1 METQSKAQTKTIVE
15 VDFTA
20 FNKRASRFFKDMTD
34 EQITEE
40 LNDVCNTHI
49 VHSKTYYSV
58 SHQKTVQ
65 VEQPLNIQ
73 TDNAKKYLKDEQ
85 SSEKKSE

>member
-1 METQSKAQTKTIVE
+1 METQNQVQTKTIVE

-20 FNKRASRFFKDMTD
+20 FNKRNSRFFKDLTD

-40 LNDVCNTHI
+40 LNDICNTHI

-58 SHQKTVQ
+58 SDQKTVQ
-65 VEQPLNIQ
+65 FEQPFSIQ
-73 TDNAKKYLKDEQ
+73 PDNAKKYLKNEQ
-85 SSEKKSE
+85 SSETESE